1 MTFAKDSSWHKCE
14 VPTASRNVWCWG
26 QSRKHLLARSISH
39 FDPSRTST
47 CGRIQCDD
55 YRNLII
61 YAVSSSCDE
70 DRMKRREF
78 IAGTAALLVSP
89 RRSRAQ
95 ATPRRIASLN
105 PAPNNLPLGKV
116 WRDSLRDHGWVEGKN
131 LIIDSLSAEG
141 HAERLPALAA
151 ELVALK
157 PDLLVAFG
165 PQVAVA
171 LKSATATIPIVF
183 VAVFDPVAIGLVQ
196 SLSRPGG
203 NITGLATSAGDI
215 ITGKQVEILR
225 ELVPGASKIALLVNP
240 GNPAHRPLLA
250 EVPSTA
256 RSLGVAL
263 LTVEA
268 TTAEEL
274 DTAFASAAA
283 QHADAMIVLG
293 DGLTTQEAPRVTAL
307 AANHH
312 LPAIYIFRAIA
323 PGGLIVYGPDYAD
336 LLRRSGDYVD
346 KILRGTK
353 PADLPVEQPT
363 KFELVINMK
372 TAKALGLTVPPSLLI
387 SADEVIE

>member
-1 MTFAKDSSWHKCE
+1 
-14 VPTASRNVWCWG
+14 
-26 QSRKHLLARSISH
+26 
-39 FDPSRTST
+39 
-47 CGRIQCDD
+47 
-55 YRNLII
+55 
-61 YAVSSSCDE
+61 
-70 DRMKRREF
+70 MKRREF

-89 RRSRAQ
+89 RRSGAQ
-95 ATPRRIASLN
+95 GTPRRIGTLN
-105 PAPNNLPLGKV
+105 PAPNSLPLRKV

-171 LKSATATIPIVF
+171 LKSTTATIPIVF
-183 VAVFDPVAIGLVQ
+183 VAVFDPVAVGLVQ

-203 NITGLATSAGDI
+203 NITGLATSAGDMI
-215 ITGKQVEILR
+215 GKQLEILR

-240 GNPAHRPLLA
+240 GNPMHRLLLA

-256 RSLGVAL
+256 RNLGVAL
-263 LTVEA
+263 PIVEA

-307 AANHH
+307 AANDH
-312 LPAIYIFRAIA
+312 LPAIYLFRAFA

-363 KFELVINMK
+363 KFELIVNMK
-372 TAKALGLTVPPSLLI
+372 AAKALGLTVPPSLLI
-387 SADEVIE
+387 RADEVIE